1 MATQLSEIQVHFCLS
16 GAGWGH
22 DYCAH
27 VGDYDLDDP
36 IGWGTTPDAAYWDL
50 IYSICDD
57 LEPDENP
64 GYRLFD
70 CRRDI
75 RYK

>member
-1 MATQLSEIQVHFCLS
+1 MGTKMSEIQVHYYS
-16 GAGWGH
+16 DGAGWGH

-36 IGWGTTPDAAYWDL
+36 IGWGRTPDEAYWDL
-50 IYSICDD
+50 INYICHD

-70 CRRDI
+70 
-75 RYK
+75 

>member
-1 MATQLSEIQVHFCLS
+1 MTTKMSEIQVHYCFD

-36 IGWGTTPDAAYWDL
+36 IGWGSTPDEAYWSL
-50 IYSICDD
+50 IDCICDD
-57 LEPDENP
+57 LEIDENP
-64 GYRLFD
+64 GYVLF
-70 CRRDI
+70 
-75 RYK
+75 K